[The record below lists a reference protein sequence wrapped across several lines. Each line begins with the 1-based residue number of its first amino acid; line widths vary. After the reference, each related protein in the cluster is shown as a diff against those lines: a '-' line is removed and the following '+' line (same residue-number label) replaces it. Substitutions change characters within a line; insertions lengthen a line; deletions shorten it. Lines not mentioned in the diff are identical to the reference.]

1 MINHTVTVI
10 ALVANGR
17 FKQPN
22 KWLQLVNAAA
32 SIDAE
37 QSTAADSAAS
47 PSAMSDARRRHEEL
61 HAQAEHVRAS

>member
-22 KWLQLVNAAA
+22 KWLQLVNAA

-37 QSTAADSAAS
+37 QSTAAGAGSS
-47 PSAMSDARRRHEEL
+47 SAMSDARRRHEEL